1 MACTETIRN
10 NVHRDGYAFTQE
22 FHVEREAQ
30 DAFERIGKIDVLE
43 GFASVQTLTPK
54 SETNTTPNTYSGN
67 YGLGEFPFHTDLAHW
82 SVPPRYIALR
92 CEVGAASVATRV
104 LDGANVI
111 ESLGEDLLYHSLV
124 TPRRPMQ
131 YGHQLLRIVDKPNP
145 DKGVLFRWDSLY
157 LRAANKAAVEALDR
171 IMQML
176 KTATPSEFLL
186 RNRGDTLVID
196 NWRML
201 HGRSPVGTDSISRNI
216 KRAYLSELQ

>member
-1 MACTETIRN
+1 
-10 NVHRDGYAFTQE
+10 
-22 FHVEREAQ
+22 
-30 DAFERIGKIDVLE
+30 
-43 GFASVQTLTPK
+43 
-54 SETNTTPNTYSGN
+54 
-67 YGLGEFPFHTDLAHW
+67 
-82 SVPPRYIALR
+82 
-92 CEVGAASVATRV
+92 
-104 LDGANVI
+104 
-111 ESLGEDLLYHSLV
+111 
-124 TPRRPMQ
+124 MQ

-201 HGRSPVGTDSISRNI
+201 HGRSPVGTDSISRDI